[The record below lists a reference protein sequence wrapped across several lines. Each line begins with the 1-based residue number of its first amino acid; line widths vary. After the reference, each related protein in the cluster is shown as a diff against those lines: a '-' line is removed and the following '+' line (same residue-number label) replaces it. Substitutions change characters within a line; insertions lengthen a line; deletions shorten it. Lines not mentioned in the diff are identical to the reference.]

1 MQVVSK
7 RLIFLKMAT
16 KICECCGKKFS
27 PVSSRVKFC
36 EKCRLKKEKACAK
49 AYNKSEKR
57 KAYKKA
63 YHQSEKYKAY
73 QKDYQQSEKYKAYKK
88 AYQQSEKSK
97 AYQKAYQKAYRQSEK
112 YKAYQKAYQQSEKS
126 KAYQKAL
133 YQNNMTNI
141 TDSYL
146 KMLDIPPELYD
157 LKRAQLQLLRAC
169 RE

>member
-49 AYNKSEKR
+49 AYNKSEK
-57 KAYKKA
+57 
-63 YHQSEKYKAY
+63 
-73 QKDYQQSEKYKAYKK
+73 YKAYKK

-97 AYQKAYQKAYRQSEK
+97 AYQKAYQKAYHQSEK

>member
-1 MQVVSK
+1 
-7 RLIFLKMAT
+7 MAT

-49 AYNKSEKR
+49 AYNKSEK
-57 KAYKKA
+57 
-63 YHQSEKYKAY
+63 
-73 QKDYQQSEKYKAYKK
+73 YKAYKK

-97 AYQKAYQKAYRQSEK
+97 AYQKAYQKAYHQSEK